1 MKVDDIITLSDDR
14 KYLILDE
21 IEVEGESFIMAAGLK
36 DDEET
41 PNNDYQIF
49 KKREVDGKYRV
60 VKIPDNQKKA
70 DLLNL
75 FTMKTVME
83 DTE

>member
-14 KYLILDE
+14 KYLVLDTV
-21 IEVEGESFIMAAGLK
+21 EVEKENFILVAGLK

-49 KKREVDGKYRV
+49 KQKEENGKFKV
-60 VKIPDNQKKA
+60 FKINDDQKKA

-75 FTMKTVME
+75 FAIKTVTE
-83 DTE
+83 DTI

>member
-21 IEVEGESFIMAAGLK
+21 IEVEGESFIMVAGLK

-49 KKREVDGKYRV
+49 KKKEVDGKYKV
-60 VKIPDNQKKA
+60 VKIPDNQHKA

-75 FTMKTVME
+75 FTMKIVME
-83 DTE
+83 ETK

>member
-21 IEVEGESFIMAAGLK
+21 IEVEGESFIMVAGLK

-49 KKREVDGKYRV
+49 KKKEVDGKYKV
-60 VKIPDNQKKA
+60 VKIPDNQHKA

-83 DTE
+83 ETK